1 MTIRDEIGAL
11 HEKMNTTKDLIAKNH
26 LELITKLTALP
37 CAERL
42 QMIKNSDKEVKRS
55 RDLVWWTWT
64 LMAGTIITVLFL
76 KN

>member
-11 HEKMNTTKDLIAKNH
+11 HEKMNATKDLIANNH

-42 QMIKNSDKEVKRS
+42 QMMRNQDKEVKRS
-55 RDLVWWTWT
+55 RELVWWTWT
-64 LMAGTIITVLFL
+64 LLAGTIIAVLFL
-76 KN
+76 KD